1 MSDDSR
7 VLAKAPRISLVKM
20 PSSDEGLSGW
30 EISGTRESTRIGSRI
45 CSVVSIMN
53 CLTAR
58 IEIRNKSH
66 ALGHELLL
74 YRQLKLHKRGNW
86 RIRVGRGVGSIW

>member
-7 VLAKAPRISLVKM
+7 VLAKALTISLVKM
-20 PSSDEGLSGW
+20 PSSDEDFLAGRFLGLGVYKDW
-30 EISGTRESTRIGSRI
+30 VLNLLCRFHR
-45 CSVVSIMN
+45 N

-74 YRQLKLHKRGNW
+74 HKRFEFHKLGN
-86 RIRVGRGVGSIW
+86 RRSGIIASE